1 MSELNKYITVIFIL
15 IFIFQLVRAEE
26 VYFDLSEDN
35 IEIKTDFDGKEII
48 IFGLL
53 KDNHDTLLTIKGPP
67 SKMKIQKKE
76 RYFGVWIN
84 NKQII
89 YSNIPTL

>member
-1 MSELNKYITVIFIL
+1 MIMFYKYFVLFFAIIFV
-15 IFIFQLVRAEE
+15 FFSVKAEE

-53 KDNHDTLLTIKGPP
+53 KDEHDTLLTIKGPP
-67 SKMKIQKKE
+67 SKMKKKRE
-76 RYFGVWIN
+76 VFWSLD
-84 NKQII
+84 K
-89 YSNIPTL
+89 